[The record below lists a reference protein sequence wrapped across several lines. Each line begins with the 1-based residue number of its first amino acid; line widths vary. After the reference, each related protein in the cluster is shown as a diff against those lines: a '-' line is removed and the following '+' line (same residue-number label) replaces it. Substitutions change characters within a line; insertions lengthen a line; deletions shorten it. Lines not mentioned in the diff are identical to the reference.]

1 MARALDELVVLRNAP
16 ISTWFRVGGCA
27 DRHAKPASLDQLR
40 ACIELDPD
48 LLVLGDGANLLLDD
62 AGVGP
67 LVVELSSPVFSERSQ
82 PTLQADGTVRI
93 SVGAGVRLPRL
104 ISDCVAA
111 GLGGLERLAGFPASV
126 GGAVRMNAGGA
137 FGEIADVIASVT
149 GVDRQGRPVTLE
161 REQIEF
167 GYRCSGLEAI
177 IITEVEL
184 SLRPAPRA
192 ELDQRRREVMEH
204 KKASQPLS
212 EKSAGC
218 CFKNPTLACD
228 VDSIGAASERVSAGL
243 VIDRAG
249 GKGLAVGGARVSEV
263 HANFIVTEPSAQAGD
278 VVRLMA
284 AVRGLVQD
292 RFGID
297 LHREVVVWDREG
309 ELR

>member
-1 MARALDELVVLRNAP
+1 MPRALDELVILRDAP

-27 DRHAKPASLDQLR
+27 DRLAKPASLDQLR
-40 ACIELDPD
+40 ACIDTDPG
-48 LLVLGDGANLLLDD
+48 LLVLGDGANLLVDD
-62 AGVGP
+62 GGVGP
-67 LVVELSSPVFSERSQ
+67 LVVELSSPGFSARSE
-82 PTLQADGTVRI
+82 PTPQADGTLRL

-104 ISDCVAA
+104 ISDCVAS
-111 GLGGLERLAGFPASV
+111 GLGGLERLAGFPASI

-137 FGEIADVIASVT
+137 FGEIADVIASIA
-149 GVDRQGRPVTLE
+149 GVDRQGRAITLE
-161 REQIEF
+161 REQIDF
-167 GYRCSGLEAI
+167 GYRRSGLESL

-228 VDSIGAASERVSAGL
+228 VDSIGAAGERVSAGL

-249 GKGLAVGGARVSEV
+249 GKGIAVGGARVSEV
-263 HANFIVTEPSAQAGD
+263 HANFIVTEPSAKAGD
-278 VVRLMA
+278 VIRLIDE
-284 AVRGLVQD
+284 VRGLVQD

-297 LHREVVVWDREG
+297 LHREVVVWGREG
-309 ELR
+309 ELS